1 MSEKLQNLMQMLA
14 GLSPSE
20 LLSFTQAA
28 HERSKEVSEELSSA
42 KKEFLDEICSTVE
55 GSMPPEVCTIGI
67 VFDET
72 GHIVERTYKSG
83 QKVKASGVVGS
94 KGATAMPPLG
104 SLAMRT
110 YKGEQHTLLYRG
122 DGDYLLD
129 NKVEVKSPTDAAK
142 RVRRNTVAVNGRA
155 WWFEQG
161 TIKLPV

>member
-1 MSEKLQNLMQMLA
+1 
-14 GLSPSE
+14 
-20 LLSFTQAA
+20 
-28 HERSKEVSEELSSA
+28 
-42 KKEFLDEICSTVE
+42 
-55 GSMPPEVCTIGI
+55 
-67 VFDET
+67 
-72 GHIVERTYKSG
+72 
-83 QKVKASGVVGS
+83 
-94 KGATAMPPLG
+94 
-104 SLAMRT
+104 MRT